1 MISEGLAQ
9 YPIADTSEDQILA
22 IARGIARK
30 RLVRRYPALEQP
42 SQVGAMLSDVLMGH
56 EFEVFGMLYLD
67 ARHNGIT
74 FEEIFRG
81 TVTGAAVYVGEV
93 VKRALRW
100 NSHAVVAV
108 HNHPSGTPEPSHA
121 DIALTQ
127 RLREALNLV
136 EIRLLDHVIVCSD
149 TRYYSFSE
157 RGHL

>member
-9 YPIADTSEDQILA
+9 YPVADTAEDQILA

-30 RLVRRYPALEQP
+30 RLVRRYSALEQP

-56 EFEVFGMLYLD
+56 EFEVFGVLFLD
-67 ARHNGIT
+67 ARHHGIC

-81 TVTGAAVYVGEV
+81 TATGAAVYVGEV

-100 NSHAVVAV
+100 NSPAVVVV
-108 HNHPSGTPEPSHA
+108 HNHPSGIPEPSQA
-121 DIALTQ
+121 DITLTQ
-127 RLREALNLV
+127 RLRDALHLV

>member
-9 YPIADTSEDQILA
+9 YPVADTAEDQILA
-22 IARGIARK
+22 VARGIARK

-67 ARHNGIT
+67 ARHHGIC

-81 TVTGAAVYVGEV
+81 NLTGAAVYVGDV
-93 VKRALRW
+93 VKRSLRW
-100 NSHAVVAV
+100 NSAAVVAV

-121 DIALTQ
+121 DRALTE
-127 RLREALNLV
+127 RLRQALALV
-136 EIRLLDHVIVCSD
+136 EIRLLDHVVVASD
-149 TRYYSFSE
+149 GTYVSFSE
-157 RGHL
+157 RGWL